1 MTIEQAA
8 QQLADAVK
16 DMGEAIKDDDAS
28 SIFID
33 SSGIGVH
40 VLNKE
45 VFRAIESSQT
55 SLDWHGNSKE
65 YCKLVKR
72 AAGVNF
78 YTLIEADDSSA
89 PYIPIPPD
97 VAEKAMDLMRRD
109 SVD

>member
-8 QQLADAVK
+8 QQLAEAVK
-16 DMGEAIKDDDAS
+16 AMGEAIKDDDPN
-28 SIFID
+28 SIYID
-33 SSGIGVH
+33 RNGVNVH
-40 VLNKE
+40 VINKE

-55 SLDWHGNSKE
+55 SLDWHGNNKE
-65 YCKLVKR
+65 YCKLVKMV
-72 AAGVNF
+72 AGVNF

-97 VAEKAMDLMRRD
+97 VAEKAMALMWRD